1 MDRAQLAIIEFSGN
15 PIEIYEDDARKKSF
29 EQKDKPTFWEW
40 EMKILQQEK
49 EFYEQEILT
58 VSGLNG
64 GEVDTKEEASKF
76 DIIED
81 TKEDQGIFNSLT
93 FIEVDQATNVNT
105 TDQLDYMS
113 HLTKSPVISMTPEM
127 LMKMSEKQRRS
138 VKHLERQIHRV
149 DLDIDV
155 HLKDKKKKR
164 YGNQY
169 ESVHGNSSI
178 V

>member
-15 PIEIYEDDARKKSF
+15 PIEIYEDDARQKSI
-29 EQKDKPTFWEW
+29 EQKNMPSFWEW

-58 VSGLNG
+58 VSGLDKSETH
-64 GEVDTKEEASKF
+64 EVKAEPKI

-81 TKEDQGIFNSLT
+81 STVDQGIFNSLIL
-93 FIEVDQATNVNT
+93 IE
-105 TDQLDYMS
+105 TDQLKSNTSTVTLDYMS

-127 LMKMSEKQRRS
+127 LEKMNDKQRRT
-138 VKHLERQIHRV
+138 VKHLERQIQRV
-149 DLDIDV
+149 DLDIEF

-169 ESVHGNSSI
+169 EGANKSSI